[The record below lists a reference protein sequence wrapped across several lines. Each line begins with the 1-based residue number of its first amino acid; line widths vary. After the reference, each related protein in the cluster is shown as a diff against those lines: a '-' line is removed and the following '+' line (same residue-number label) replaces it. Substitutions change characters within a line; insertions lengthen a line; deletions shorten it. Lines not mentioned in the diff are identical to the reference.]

1 MDLSKIL
8 SISGKP
14 GLFKLVSQAKNGA
27 LIESLIDGKRQ
38 TAFANEKISS
48 LKDISIFTTD
58 EDVPLTKV
66 LQEIYKKEEG
76 KECISPKS
84 DSKQLIAYMKE
95 ILPAFDQDRV
105 YASDMKK
112 LFSWY
117 NLLNSKGLIDLEE
130 AEAENKNNEEESQET
145 QITE

>member
-14 GLFKLVSQAKNGA
+14 GLYKLISQAKNGA
-27 LIESLIDGKRQ
+27 LIESLIDGKRH

-48 LKDISIFTTD
+48 LQDISIFTTE
-58 EDVPLTKV
+58 EDVSLSFV
-66 LQEIYKKEEG
+66 LQEIFKKEEG
-76 KECISPKS
+76 KECIDPKS
-84 DSKQLIAYMKE
+84 DTKKLIAYMKE
-95 ILPAFDQDRV
+95 ILPTFDQDRV

-117 NLLNSKGLIDLEE
+117 NLLNSKGLIDLEMPE
-130 AEAENKNNEEESQET
+130 SENKENEEKSQET
-145 QITE
+145 QVEE